1 MTELLLLLV
10 FMAVAFA
17 FLSKEEDLREIPLIK
32 KELEEIKQEN
42 QTLRAKNA
50 ALIAER
56 DELRER
62 VAYLDQRL
70 KELLP
75 EGLPPAANNEPMAQ
89 IPESQLRSLR
99 AQNRNLDKIAR
110 ELQGENASLRRQ
122 VDGKGAGWPRCII
135 TNGFLLTLALYGDG
149 SISGAAAWD
158 EAVTSIASKLPG
170 IFSLSSGTPLSKS
183 QFINAG
189 NELIGWANSQDPP
202 CRFSVKLTRLHSN
215 INLYESQLNEVEMF
229 FYARRPR

>member
-75 EGLPPAANNEPMAQ
+75 EGLPPAPNNEPMAQ

-99 AQNRNLDKIAR
+99 AQNGRWERSRVAPLHNYKRLSIDPGSLWGRLD
-110 ELQGENASLRRQ
+110 LRGGC
-122 VDGKGAGWPRCII
+122 VG
-135 TNGFLLTLALYGDG
+135 
-149 SISGAAAWD
+149 
-158 EAVTSIASKLPG
+158 
-170 IFSLSSGTPLSKS
+170 
-183 QFINAG
+183 
-189 NELIGWANSQDPP
+189 
-202 CRFSVKLTRLHSN
+202 
-215 INLYESQLNEVEMF
+215 
-229 FYARRPR
+229 